1 MHRGTAFVEDTTFG
15 FFLYGQSVQHL
26 FFKNHNGK
34 TKALPCCVR
43 AIAFRCENC
52 GAVTLWDSDALLEKA
67 QLAERAQEYQTALS
81 FFRLLEKWQIETD
94 FVKKRIHEIENMS

>member
-1 MHRGTAFVEDTTFG
+1 M
-15 FFLYGQSVQHL
+15 
-26 FFKNHNGK
+26 
-34 TKALPCCVR
+34 
-43 AIAFRCENC
+43 
-52 GAVTLWDSDALLEKA
+52 TLWDSDALLEKA